1 MDQLSLHLIKIHYG
15 PYLVEDAKRT
25 QKDKQHEAPKNVNEA
40 LGYPSTHEGKT
51 LDITLF

>member
-1 MDQLSLHLIKIHYG
+1 MDQLSLHLIRIHYG

-25 QKDKQHEAPKNVNEA
+25 QKDKQHEAPKNENVA
-40 LGYPSTHEGKT
+40 PVYPFDHEGKT

>member
-15 PYLVEDAKRT
+15 PYLVEDVKRT
-25 QKDKQHEAPKNVNEA
+25 QKDKQHEAPKNENGA
-40 LGYPSTHEGKT
+40 LRYPFAREGKI